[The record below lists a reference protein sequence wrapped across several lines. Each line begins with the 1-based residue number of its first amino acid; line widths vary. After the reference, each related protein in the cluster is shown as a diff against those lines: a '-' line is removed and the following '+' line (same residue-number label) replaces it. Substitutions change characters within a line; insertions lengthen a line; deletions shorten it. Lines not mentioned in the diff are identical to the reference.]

1 MGKDKWAKVI
11 DYLRKSKRDPD
22 KVLKLLQKQE
32 KGANKDSQYQ
42 VFRGSWA
49 IAVIHAVYNKVGTP
63 KDSRLKNT
71 ITNTIRNWCKSK
83 DFEMEY
89 AQWHPGKDNLLHE
102 FSGPFHLDM
111 YKKNLSLDKKIKMVK
126 DIWYSKNYQYLKD
139 MLSENNGKIPMSDPK
154 IRKGLYINNKMV
166 NEKDLKKY
174 FPNAYKLSKNKK

>member
-1 MGKDKWAKVI
+1 M
-11 DYLRKSKRDPD
+11 
-22 KVLKLLQKQE
+22 
-32 KGANKDSQYQ
+32 
-42 VFRGSWA
+42 
-49 IAVIHAVYNKVGTP
+49 
-63 KDSRLKNT
+63 
-71 ITNTIRNWCKSK
+71 
-83 DFEMEY
+83 
-89 AQWHPGKDNLLHE
+89 HE